1 MPVTLSVLVQT
12 PAHSGIGGPLTYLSE
27 EALALGTLVRVP
39 LGQRELLGIVWTPSP
54 EADDPVTP
62 DKPMRLRSI
71 AGVLEGL
78 SPLRP
83 SWQALVRFT
92 ASYYQRSEG
101 EVALAALPPSLR
113 ELSPVQLTRR
123 LQRKAG
129 STKGKA
135 KSIDT
140 SNIHMPVPEALGT
153 PPKGLAL
160 TTEQEVVL
168 GQIEQ
173 QTGPFLLF
181 GSTGSGTTEVY

>member
-62 DKPMRLRSI
+62 DKPMHLRSI

-83 SWQALVRFT
+83 SWQALVHR
-92 ASYYQRSEG
+92 Q
-101 EVALAALPPSLR
+101 LLPT
-113 ELSPVQLTRR
+113 Q
-123 LQRKAG
+123 
-129 STKGKA
+129 
-135 KSIDT
+135 
-140 SNIHMPVPEALGT
+140 
-153 PPKGLAL
+153 
-160 TTEQEVVL
+160 
-168 GQIEQ
+168 
-173 QTGPFLLF
+173 
-181 GSTGSGTTEVY
+181 